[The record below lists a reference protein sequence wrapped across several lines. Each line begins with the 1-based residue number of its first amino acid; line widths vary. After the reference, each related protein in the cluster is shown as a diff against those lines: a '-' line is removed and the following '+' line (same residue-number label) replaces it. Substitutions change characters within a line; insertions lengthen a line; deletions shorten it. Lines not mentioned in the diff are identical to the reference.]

1 MRKLLLALV
10 LAGLLPASRAM
21 ADTTI
26 TLVEVITSPPRT
38 ELLKGQLDA
47 FEKANPG
54 VHVKLVSLA
63 WGTAFQKLLS
73 MVQAGDT
80 PDVVEMPDRWLG
92 LYGGNGKLVDMQPY
106 FDKWPDHTQIGKLA
120 TEVGTSVGGKL
131 YQLPYGYYVHALLW
145 NTKLFKQAGIA
156 EPPAT
161 MQDFYDDAAKISK
174 LPGKYGYCLRGGAGG
189 FSPVQMFMDTMDGK
203 PGYFNADGTSIFSE
217 PDAIKGLQ
225 MLVDIYQHGYAP
237 KDSVGWA
244 FNEVVSGF
252 YTGTCAMLD
261 QDPDSLIGISGKM
274 DPADFAVAPMPAGP
288 NGKAYPTLGYGGWSI
303 FASSD
308 HKDDDW
314 KLVSWLLSP
323 ENNLAWAKLVGTL
336 PIYDSAR
343 NDPHFATPN
352 YKGFF
357 DELKDPERTVF
368 VQFPTY
374 LSDFAYFFDDYSL
387 KGYQQ
392 ALLGQRTA
400 KDVADEWAAYLT
412 TRQQAYMAAHK
423 QN

>member
-1 MRKLLLALV
+1 MRTLLLAFA
-10 LAGLLPASRAM
+10 LAWLLPAAQAL

-38 ELLKGQLDA
+38 ALLKTQLA
-47 FEKANPG
+47 GFEKANPG
-54 VHVKLVSLA
+54 VHAKLVSLA

-106 FDKWPDHTQIGKLA
+106 FDKWPEHTQVGPLA
-120 TEVGTSVGGKL
+120 TKVGTSVDGKL

-145 NTKLFKQAGIA
+145 NTQLFKQAGLSR
-156 EPPAT
+156 PPAT
-161 MQDFYDDAAKISK
+161 LREFYADAGKLSK

-203 PGYFNADGTSIFSE
+203 PGYFNPDGSSIFSD

-225 MLVDIYQHGYAP
+225 MLVDIYKNGYAP

-261 QDPDSLIGISGKM
+261 QDPDSLIGIKGKM
-274 DPADFAVAPMPAGP
+274 NPADFAVAPMPAGP
-288 NGKAYPTLGYGGWSI
+288 SGKAYPTLGYGGWAI
-303 FASSD
+303 FASSR
-308 HKDDDW
+308 HKEDDW
-314 KLVSWLLSP
+314 KLISTLLSP
-323 ENNLAWAKLVGTL
+323 ANNLAWSKLVGTL
-336 PIYDSAR
+336 PIYDAAR
-343 NDPHFATPN
+343 KDPYFATPN

-357 DELKDPERTVF
+357 DELKDPQRYVF

-374 LSDFAYFFDDYSL
+374 LPDFAYFFDDYSL

-392 ALLGQRTA
+392 ALLGERSA
-400 KDVADEWAAYLT
+400 KSVADEWAAYLT
-412 TRQQAYMAAHK
+412 KRQRAYMAEHPK
-423 QN
+423 H